1 VRAIK
6 RATRSAGASVPS
18 LVVFVLLLAVL
29 AAFGASYVLW
39 ERTHG
44 PSYGTRFAD
53 GRVLIVTGGVLHELD
68 AGRQTRR
75 IPLTALGIGM
85 LVTEVQAL
93 ASGEVLIGDP
103 DAHVLKRCDLTTYQ
117 CAVVYGP
124 AGSAGALRLAFKV
137 AIDEEHRLLYLTDT
151 ENHRLLLL
159 DFSGALVGQKA
170 SSREL
175 LFPTEL
181 VLTRPGRLLVADT
194 GNRRLVELDVSGRGF
209 GAETRVVELALER
222 GRFPLTPIA
231 LRGAPDRRTWVV
243 MSDTLRREGE
253 LVVLAPDGKVERQI
267 DLGGRADP
275 LSLVVLEDR
284 VLALDP
290 TGVRVW
296 SVGPDFRVTAEYGDR
311 AFNDQLAKTRRN
323 RRFLGLVRT
332 YAPAALL
339 VLLLAA
345 IVVAVRERRT
355 RG

>member
-1 VRAIK
+1 MTVIGRA
-6 RATRSAGASVPS
+6 RRSAGASVPT
-18 LVVFVLLLAVL
+18 LVVVVLMLAVL

-53 GRVLIVTGGVLHELD
+53 GRVLIVTGGALHELD
-68 AGRQTRR
+68 GGRQTRR
-75 IPLTALGIGM
+75 IPLKALGIGP
-85 LVTEVQAL
+85 LVTELQAL
-93 ASGEVLIGDP
+93 ASGDVLIGDP
-103 DAHVLKRCDLTTYQ
+103 DAHVLKRCDLTAYQ
-117 CAVVYGP
+117 CTVVYGP

-137 AIDEEHRLLYLTDT
+137 AVDEAHRLLYLTDT

-159 DFSGALVGQKA
+159 DFAGAVVAQKA
-170 SSREL
+170 PSREL
-175 LFPTEL
+175 RYPTEL
-181 VLTRPGRLLVADT
+181 VLTRPGRLLVADS
-194 GNRRLVELDVSGRGF
+194 GNRRLVEFDVSGRGF
-209 GAETRVVELALER
+209 GAETRAVDLALER

-231 LRGAPDRRTWVV
+231 LRAAPDRRTWVV

-253 LVVLAPDGKVERQI
+253 LAVLAPDGKVERGI
-267 DLGGRADP
+267 DLDRRADP

-296 SVGPDFRVTAEYGDR
+296 SIGPDFRVAAEYGDR
-311 AFNDQLAKTRRN
+311 AFNDQLAKTRQN
-323 RRFLGLVRT
+323 RRLLGAVRT

-339 VLLLAA
+339 ALLLAA
-345 IVVAVRERRT
+345 IALAVRERRA